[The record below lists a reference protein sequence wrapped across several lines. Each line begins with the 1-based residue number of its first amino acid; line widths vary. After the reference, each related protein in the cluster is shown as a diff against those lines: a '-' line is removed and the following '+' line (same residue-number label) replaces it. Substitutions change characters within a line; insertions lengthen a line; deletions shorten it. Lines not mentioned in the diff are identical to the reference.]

1 MLKKL
6 TVKNFKSFKN
16 ETVFDFTKTDYK
28 LLEQNVCG
36 DILKGALFVGGNASG
51 KTNAIQPVMI
61 LLGLLFRDQYINL
74 LPLQCFFSEERK
86 TRFKYE
92 FVIDGHD
99 IVYSYSFS
107 ANDIVEESL
116 FLDKDVIIK
125 RGRGYSELYLDN
137 EQYSYN
143 TDPSLLFLR
152 QVYFN
157 TRFSGNEV
165 LIKWFEF
172 LKNSVFINACTK
184 ETHFYNNEDFRCNMY
199 ISKNGEEQINN
210 FLKKYNF
217 DYTIKYTN
225 LTGIYG
231 LLEFPD
237 ENGKAVYFEKEGINV
252 PVPFMMESAG
262 NQNLLNLLPVILHSV
277 KRGGMLL
284 IDEFSSGLHNKL
296 EELLVRYIME
306 NGINTQL
313 FFVSHSTNLL
323 SCSLLRPDQIYIL
336 EMNGN
341 EGSRISRLSDENP
354 RVSQNLEKMYLSG
367 VFGGIPEYETE

>member
-6 TVKNFKSFKN
+6 TIKNFKSFKN
-16 ETVFDFTKTDYK
+16 ETIFDFTRTDYK
-28 LLEQNVCG
+28 LLEQNVCDG
-36 DILKGALFVGGNASG
+36 ILKGALFVGGNASG

-61 LLGLLFRDQYINL
+61 LLDLLFRNQYINL
-74 LPLQCFFSEERK
+74 LPAQCFFSEERR
-86 TRFKYE
+86 TSFKYE

-99 IVYSYSFS
+99 IIYSFSFS
-107 ANDIVEESL
+107 ANNFVKEQLL
-116 FLDKDVIIK
+116 FDKDIIIK
-125 RGRGYSELYLDN
+125 RDGNNSELYLDK

-152 QVYFN
+152 QVYFS

-172 LKNSVFINACTK
+172 LKNSVFINAYTK
-184 ETHFYNNEDFRCNMY
+184 ETHFYNDEDFRCNMY

-231 LLEFPD
+231 LVELPD
-237 ENGKAVYFEKEGINV
+237 ENGKAVYFEKKGINV

-277 KRGGMLL
+277 KKGGMLL

-296 EELLVRYIME
+296 EELLVKYIME
-306 NGINTQL
+306 NGVNTQL

-323 SCSLLRPDQIYIL
+323 SCSLLRPDQIYTL
-336 EMNGN
+336 EINGN
-341 EGSRISRLSDENP
+341 EGSSISRFSDENP